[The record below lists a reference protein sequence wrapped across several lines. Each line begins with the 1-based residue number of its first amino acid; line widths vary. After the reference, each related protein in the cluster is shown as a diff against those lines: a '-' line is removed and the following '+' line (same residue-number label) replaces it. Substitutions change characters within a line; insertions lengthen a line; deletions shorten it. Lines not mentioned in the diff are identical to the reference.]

1 MVRRATHHQL
11 YMGQYGQYGHGTLGL
26 SHTAATMGK
35 ADYTNGVTN
44 LVINWDDA
52 DGEYCAGQVTPT

>member
-1 MVRRATHHQL
+1 M
-11 YMGQYGQYGHGTLGL
+11 GQYGHGTLSL
-26 SHTAATMGK
+26 SHTAATMSK

-52 DGEYCAGQVTPT
+52 DGEYCAGQVAVR

>member
-1 MVRRATHHQL
+1 LVKRATHHQL
-11 YMGQYGQYGHGTLGL
+11 YMGQYGHGTLCL
-26 SHTAATMGK
+26 SHTTTMSK

-52 DGEYCAGQVTPT
+52 DGEYCAGQVAVR

>member
-1 MVRRATHHQL
+1 M
-11 YMGQYGQYGHGTLGL
+11 
-26 SHTAATMGK
+26 SK

-52 DGEYCAGQVTPT
+52 DGEYCAGQVAPTWINIFLAKYLFIPTSIIYSILFILC

>member
-1 MVRRATHHQL
+1 
-11 YMGQYGQYGHGTLGL
+11 MGQYGLYGHGTLGL

-52 DGEYCAGQVTPT
+52 DGEYCAGQVPHT

>member
-1 MVRRATHHQL
+1 MWT
-11 YMGQYGQYGHGTLGL
+11 HGTLCL

-52 DGEYCAGQVTPT
+52 DGEYCAGQVPPKYINIYPS